1 MTPTTLEVL
10 SKSGLLAPGDA
21 LPPLALLH
29 RGVPFKPPATSKGTL
44 YYFMRTADCPVC
56 RAHVRRLTQ
65 LWPTFER
72 AGFSVVVVV
81 NDATGASSVATSLKP
96 PFPVVS
102 GAEAHRGLGFERVL
116 FGLVQQSGTVVV
128 DARNIIIK
136 LVRATMPTSAF
147 PEDDLLT
154 LAGS

>member
-1 MTPTTLEVL
+1 MTPTLDVT
-10 SKSGLLAPGDA
+10 SKSRQLEPGDA
-21 LPPLALLH
+21 LPTLALQH
-29 RGVPFKPPATSKGTL
+29 RGLPFKPPTAPKGTL

-65 LWPTFER
+65 LSSTFER

-81 NDATGASSVATSLKP
+81 NDVAGANSVATSLKP

-128 DARNIIIK
+128 DARNVIVK
-136 LVRATMPTSAF
+136 LVRATLPTSAF